1 MAGWNPWH
9 GCKKVSPGCQN
20 CYVYRIDA
28 EHGRD
33 AAEVFK
39 TADFALPLRRART
52 GGYKLP
58 PGELIFTCFSSDFFL
73 DQADPWREE
82 AWKMI
87 DCRRDLRF
95 YIVTKRPE
103 RIQACLPQNW
113 GDGWEHVTICCT
125 VENQAMA
132 DRRLPVFRTL
142 PLLHREIICE
152 PLLEEIHLREHLRG
166 NWIDKVTAGGESG
179 PGARLCDYSW
189 ILALRADCASCGT
202 AFHFKQ
208 TGAQFRKDG
217 RVYRIARRFQQQQ
230 ATRAGIDRPARM
242 AADPAAAA
250 CENP

>member
-9 GCKKVSPGCQN
+9 GCQKVSPGCQN

-33 AAEVFK
+33 ASQVVK
-39 TADFALPLRRART
+39 TADFSLPMRRMRT

-58 PGELIFTCFSSDFFL
+58 PGEQVYTCFSSDFFL

-82 AWKMI
+82 AWQMI
-87 DCRRDLRF
+87 NYRRDLRF

-103 RIQACLPQNW
+103 RIRACLPKNW

-125 VENQAMA
+125 AENQAMA
-132 DRRLPVFRTL
+132 DRRLPVFRAL

-152 PLLEEIHLREHLRG
+152 PLLEGIRLREHLTG
-166 NWIDKVTAGGESG
+166 NWVETVIAGGESG
-179 PGARLCDYSW
+179 PNARLCDYRW
-189 ILALRADCASCGT
+189 VLALREDCAACSV

-208 TGAQFRKDG
+208 TGARFQKDG
-217 RVYRIARRFQQQQ
+217 RIYRIARRFQQEQ
-230 ATRAGIDRPARM
+230 AARAKIDLSGSR
-242 AADPAAAA
+242 
-250 CENP
+250 

>member
-82 AWKMI
+82 ALKMI
-87 DCRRDLRF
+87 DSRRWF

-103 RIQACLPQNW
+103 RIQKL
-113 GDGWEHVTICCT
+113 GDGLEHVTICCT

-132 DRRLPVFRTL
+132 DRTAAGLPHAS
-142 PLLHREIICE
+142 LLHREIICE
-152 PLLEEIHLREHLRG
+152 PLLEEIHLREHLLPR
-166 NWIDKVTAGGESG
+166 N
-179 PGARLCDYSW
+179 
-189 ILALRADCASCGT
+189 
-202 AFHFKQ
+202 
-208 TGAQFRKDG
+208 
-217 RVYRIARRFQQQQ
+217 
-230 ATRAGIDRPARM
+230 
-242 AADPAAAA
+242 
-250 CENP
+250 